1 MTAPFLPPI
10 AHREKPQPLPRDF
23 PSVGDG
29 ELASVPGRRGLP
41 YFGILPEAVLD
52 PLAFARRM
60 HATYGPVH
68 RFHACGSWNVQLV
81 GPEANEFV
89 LFDEARNFSAE
100 GGWRPVF
107 GRHFEGGLLLRDG
120 ANHQWHRK
128 LVAGAFKAEQLQ
140 AYLDIFASNNE
151 SVLSSWSGRSLDVYE
166 LAQQL
171 TFANGFAAFLGRD
184 PRLATRDDLLA
195 FRYLMRSATS
205 LINIPLPGT
214 AESRAAWATRHVES
228 LIRPML
234 SEAVAPERTDLLAM
248 LCRMREAGLLDER
261 EIIAHL
267 TFTIAAS
274 FDALSSATVST
285 LYYLAV
291 NPPWQS
297 ALREELCDRVA
308 NPRRIALA
316 DLAGCARS
324 EWAVKEALRLN
335 AAAPVLWRRAVKP
348 FEFGGHAFP
357 EGTITGV
364 NPMLTH
370 LLPEIWGDPGQ
381 YDPNRFSPERSL
393 GRHRFAFVP
402 FGGGAHGCLG
412 ANFAYLQVRA
422 LLRSL
427 LEGHELVPAS
437 EEPPRW
443 YHWPNCRPRGTL
455 RIGLRPRPSSF
466 SAKRMRGLEAL
477 QSMTSEKQISLRNR
491 ARTSSCERVA
501 TE

>member
-1 MTAPFLPPI
+1 VLT
-10 AHREKPQPLPRDF
+10 REFPWVSARDLQ
-23 PSVGDG
+23 SI
-29 ELASVPGRRGLP
+29 PGKRGLP
-41 YFGILPEAVLD
+41 FFGILPEAVLD

-60 HATYGPVH
+60 HSAYGPIH
-68 RFHACGSWNVQLV
+68 RFHACGNWNVQLV
-81 GPEANEFV
+81 GPQANEFV

-100 GGWRPVF
+100 GGWKPVF

-128 LVAGAFKAEQLQ
+128 LVAGAFKADQLQ
-140 AYLDIFASNNE
+140 AYLDIFADNNE
-151 SVLSSWSGRSLDVYE
+151 SVLARWSGRSLDVYE
-166 LAQQL
+166 VAQQL

-184 PRLATRDDLLA
+184 PALATRDDLLA

-205 LINIPLPGT
+205 LVTIPLPGT
-214 AESRAAWATRHVES
+214 AESRAAWATRHVEG

-248 LCRMREAGLLDER
+248 LCRMRGAGLLDER

-285 LYYLAV
+285 LYYLAA
-291 NPPWQS
+291 NPRWQPV
-297 ALREELCDRVA
+297 LREELGDRVA
-308 NPRRIALA
+308 SPRRIALT
-316 DLAGCARS
+316 DLAGCEIAER
-324 EWAVKEALRLN
+324 AVKEALRLN

-370 LLPEIWGDPGQ
+370 LLPEIWDNPGQ
-381 YDPNRFSPERSL
+381 YDPERFSPERSA

-422 LLRSL
+422 LLRCL
-427 LEGHELVPAS
+427 LDRHELVLAS
-437 EEPPRW
+437 PTPPRW
-443 YHWPNCRPRGTL
+443 YHWPNCRPRGVL
-455 RIGLRPRPSSF
+455 RIGLRGR
-466 SAKRMRGLEAL
+466 
-477 QSMTSEKQISLRNR
+477 
-491 ARTSSCERVA
+491 
-501 TE
+501 